1 MTTEEKA
8 EVEARMRLDSAC
20 GGIQYSETEI
30 KKTLELLSLFDDWKA
45 LIATKRPIVF
55 QDDGKEY
62 PPQDYFAYDGFFP
75 GYFEQE
81 TKVLFIGRETR
92 WISGMDFR
100 DTTYSFF
107 KNENVNGS
115 PFWCKVLYML
125 YGIQHKGKVPYS
137 DVPYADEIAKKMVET
152 GNFGFGVM
160 QLSKYSN
167 DSDEGA
173 SRNIDMMN
181 RFLEDSE
188 LEKRNFFHEEL
199 KLLEPDIIITANLF
213 DCGVRNEYLARCFSG
228 TFSDELSPCPK
239 TANHWKYDLDGKQ
252 VDMINTYHFSSRKP
266 IDECFYEPVMKILFP
281 S

>member
-1 MTTEEKA
+1 
-8 EVEARMRLDSAC
+8 
-20 GGIQYSETEI
+20 
-30 KKTLELLSLFDDWKA
+30 
-45 LIATKRPIVF
+45 
-55 QDDGKEY
+55 
-62 PPQDYFAYDGFFP
+62 
-75 GYFEQE
+75 
-81 TKVLFIGRETR
+81 
-92 WISGMDFR
+92 
-100 DTTYSFF
+100 
-107 KNENVNGS
+107 
-115 PFWCKVLYML
+115 
-125 YGIQHKGKVPYS
+125 
-137 DVPYADEIAKKMVET
+137 
-152 GNFGFGVM
+152 M

-213 DCGVRNEYLARCFSG
+213 DCGVRDEYLARCFSG

>member
-8 EVEARMRLDSAC
+8 EEKARMGLDSAC